1 MTDYFVDYTA
11 FVDERKRPE
20 NFPKQV
26 HVINILNN
34 IQGIEH
40 LKHFV
45 NKFFIELVTSAG
57 LIAMKDPGE
66 IVDQNMV
73 TFDKRFFVPWHMLTH
88 MQVDVKVLSSPFVE
102 RPQEPIVPTE
112 PELKPTEPAN

>member
-34 IQGIEH
+34 VQSTEQ
-40 LKHFV
+40 LRT
-45 NKFFIELVTSAG
+45 FINNSFTNMVTSAG
-57 LIAMKDPGE
+57 LVCMKDPNA
-66 IVDQNMV
+66 IVEQNMV

-88 MQVDVKVLSSPFVE
+88 LIVDVKLLIHPVE
-102 RPQEPIVPTE
+102 ENPHAVIAPIE
-112 PELKPTEPAN
+112 PEITPTVPN